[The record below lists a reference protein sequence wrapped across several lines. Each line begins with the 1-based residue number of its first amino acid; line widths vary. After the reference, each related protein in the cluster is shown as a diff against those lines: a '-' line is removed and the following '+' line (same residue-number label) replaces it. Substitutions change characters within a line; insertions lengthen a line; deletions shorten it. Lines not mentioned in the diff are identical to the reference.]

1 MFGMLQHRI
10 ISITDGSDVL
20 GRFDVDSS
28 NFVISSMGKH
38 HDMNILYNDVKIS
51 SQSLETNCEMI
62 DKLMKT
68 LSIYGSSA
76 IEVSDSA
83 FEKEALKTIYN
94 NAIHMK
100 WYSLL
105 IKREPY

>member
-1 MFGMLQHRI
+1 
-10 ISITDGSDVL
+10 
-20 GRFDVDSS
+20 
-28 NFVISSMGKH
+28 
-38 HDMNILYNDVKIS
+38 
-51 SQSLETNCEMI
+51 MI